1 MTTRLARTIPTP
13 ISLAELQRIKKWQ
26 MAHQAEH
33 PVEYE
38 LWQAVM
44 TVWVM
49 GWVMGWVGWLP
60 ALAYDAWW
68 AMPVCALAM
77 AAPGLYIAWRAKAH
91 ATQRLRCEWLGPAA

>member
-49 GWVMGWVGWLP
+49 GWVGWLP
-60 ALAYDAWW
+60 ALAFDAWW
-68 AMPVCALAM
+68 AMAGVRLGHGSPWPVHRLAGQGPCHAALAV
-77 AAPGLYIAWRAKAH
+77 
-91 ATQRLRCEWLGPAA
+91 